1 MSYAMS
7 GPLQAAIY
15 DALVTDATL
24 TSFVGGDVYDAVPT
38 GTLPETYVSIGR
50 ERVSDASDK
59 TGGGALHR
67 LDILVIT
74 TQPGFARAKEIAG
87 AVSDVLHNA
96 DLTLTRGRLVFLRFE
111 RAQARRIDASAG
123 REIALRFSAR
133 VEDD

>member
-67 LDILVIT
+67 R
-74 TQPGFARAKEIAG
+74 PGMPG
-87 AVSDVLHNA
+87 P
-96 DLTLTRGRLVFLRFE
+96 
-111 RAQARRIDASAG
+111 AQAVAQAFRLAAG
-123 REIALRFSAR
+123 
-133 VEDD
+133 DGC